1 MLPTFDVPEWMLQAI
16 IIATAVGF
24 PVMLVLAWIYDFSE
38 SGLHVQGDPTDTI
51 VPPVGSRKMD
61 FIVIGILSVA
71 LVLSL
76 YMNVT
81 QESGEAVEVDL
92 LSVLIA
98 DFDNQTGDPL
108 FEGSLEQALGIGIEG
123 ASFITAYNRVNAKNL
138 VEKLAPGTELNADG
152 ARLVAIREG
161 SKSYLPE
168 PSLNTMGDT
177 FCRQKPSGRKAANR
191 SRQLL

>member
-1 MLPTFDVPEWMLQAI
+1 MLPTFDAPEWILQAI
-16 IIATAVGF
+16 IIAAGVGF
-24 PVMLVLAWIYDFSE
+24 PVTLALAWIYDLSDT
-38 SGLHVQGDPTDTI
+38 GVHAQADPTDTI

-71 LVLSL
+71 LVLSV

-81 QESGEAVEVDL
+81 QESGEVVEVEL

-108 FEGSLEQALGIGIEG
+108 FEGSLEQALAIGIDG

-138 VEKLAPGTELNADG
+138 VEKLAPGTELDADG
-152 ARLVAIREG
+152 SFSTKFFALTRL
-161 SKSYLPE
+161 
-168 PSLNTMGDT
+168 
-177 FCRQKPSGRKAANR
+177 
-191 SRQLL
+191 